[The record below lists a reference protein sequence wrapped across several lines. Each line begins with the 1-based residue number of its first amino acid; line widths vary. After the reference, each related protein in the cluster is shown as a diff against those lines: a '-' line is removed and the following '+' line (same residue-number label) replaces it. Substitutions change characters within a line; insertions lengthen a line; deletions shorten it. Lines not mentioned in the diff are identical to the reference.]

1 MSFVVLAVSNASS
14 AASATAAVA
23 EEGGTGDG
31 GRGEK
36 WRHGG
41 AGRGFGGLRAGVGT
55 GPRRRD
61 LRRSEAARRSAMA
74 IGRLLTAAAAGG
86 EGEERGGIWAV
97 GWASWF

>member
-14 AASATAAVA
+14 AASATAAAAA
-23 EEGGTGDG
+23 EEAGTGGG

-36 WRHGG
+36 WRRGG
-41 AGRGFGGLRAGVGT
+41 AGRGFRVLRAGVGT

-74 IGRLLTAAAAGG
+74 IGRLVRAAAGG